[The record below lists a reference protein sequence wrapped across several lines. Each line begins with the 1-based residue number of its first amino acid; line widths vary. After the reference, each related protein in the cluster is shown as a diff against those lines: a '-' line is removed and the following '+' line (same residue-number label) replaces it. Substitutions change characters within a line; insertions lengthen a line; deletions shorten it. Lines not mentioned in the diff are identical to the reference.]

1 MSEVTDR
8 IDKIDQMLFDAGV
21 LVLSAKT
28 FTQRRAAEL
37 KITAARIDLDI
48 LRSRFE

>member
-1 MSEVTDR
+1 MSDTTDH
-8 IDKIDQMLFDAGV
+8 IDKIDQMLFDASV

-28 FTQRRAAEL
+28 VAQRRAADH
-37 KITAARIDLDI
+37 KITAARVELEK